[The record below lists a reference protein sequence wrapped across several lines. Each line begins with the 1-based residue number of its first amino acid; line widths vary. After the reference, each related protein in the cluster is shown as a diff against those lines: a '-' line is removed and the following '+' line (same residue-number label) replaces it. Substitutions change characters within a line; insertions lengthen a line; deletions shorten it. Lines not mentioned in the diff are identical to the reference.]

1 MKRRTRSRLRRF
13 AAVAALSL
21 VATAAVAQTPSTGE
35 NGPRERLRERYN
47 PTRSLTGDLG
57 DTFKKLNSDEAED
70 RFEAARELA
79 RADDPKVV
87 PYLLNAV
94 TDSDMRVRIKAIDE
108 LGNRLATD
116 ATPLLVQQLFL
127 RETDP
132 VVQQRVLAALGK
144 IADPRS
150 TKPICEFLERDLDPS
165 TRGTAIFALGEIGD
179 TGALSLLTELAGD
192 TDDATSRLANEAL
205 RKIKYRTPPA
215 VDLFKTDEGQ
225 R

>member
-1 MKRRTRSRLRRF
+1 
-13 AAVAALSL
+13 
-21 VATAAVAQTPSTGE
+21 
-35 NGPRERLRERYN
+35 
-47 PTRSLTGDLG
+47 LTGDLG